1 MSLDALYSRLAL
13 VESKARS
20 TQSNVDEA
28 SRSEY
33 FLRVE
38 ADIARKG
45 ILGTIIYRVPH
56 DYYELPLV
64 QRAKLLSSP
73 VERLCKTLVLENVG
87 PSSLLPRASLPLDWT
102 KNKAFLPQ
110 SRYIAVVVPYVQKLD
125 IETLARFVRA
135 SATSSDGM
143 LPPVKLVQAENGD
156 KLTGFPFN
164 GVTVFGGKIEMPII
178 VCKVLLDGP
187 QASYIWLGGGEVDLK
202 LRIPVPQLMLYSHAC
217 DCSIERDSGDEF

>member
-1 MSLDALYSRLAL
+1 MSLEALYSRLAL

-45 ILGTIIYRVPH
+45 ILGTVIYRVPR

-73 VERLCKTLVLENVG
+73 VKQLCKTLVLENVG
-87 PSSLLPRASLPLDWT
+87 PSSSPPLPLPLDWT

-110 SRYIAVVVPYVQKLD
+110 SRFIAVVVPYVQKLD
-125 IETLARFVRA
+125 IETLARFVRS
-135 SATSSDGM
+135 SATSSDCV
-143 LPPVKLVQAENGD
+143 LPPVKLVHAENGD

-178 VCKVLLDGP
+178 VCKVLLE
-187 QASYIWLGGGEVDLK
+187 ASYVWLGGGEVDLK